1 MKDISSLEHVER
13 FLPCGGFILVLNT
26 GALIGPEAEA
36 MLQALHSRSVG
47 GVKEHLEILK
57 KRGPEKFMETFY
69 VGYGHKS
76 IGDCGT
82 ATIFIEGVSM
92 LVAKAVQDWPLYS
105 GQEAST
111 RFIDFSKQPFLNP
124 TNAIEGEEILKTLR
138 RIYLHA
144 LDAIIPILVNRHP
157 KQDGEDEKK
166 YEKAIRAR
174 GFDIVRSLL
183 PAGAATNLAWH
194 TNLRQAADK
203 LAWIKF
209 HPLAEV
215 REVALVIEDAL
226 GEAFP
231 SSFGGKTHPESEEYC
246 REMMKDYY
254 LDVER
259 CPDFEV
265 THDNI
270 DRGLLERYLEALESR
285 PNRRTELP
293 KHISE
298 CGTMR
303 FEFMLDFGSFRDI
316 QRQRA
321 VTQRMPL
328 VTTRH
333 GFEPWYLEQ
342 MPDVLRGVVKT
353 VLNESENNT
362 ESLLKSLRIGDLSV
376 AQYYVPMGY
385 RLPNH
390 VTGNLHALVYLAEL
404 RATSAVHP
412 TLQVR
417 AHQIARELRERFGPY
432 GLVLYTDESVGRF
445 DIKRGG
451 HDIVKKAE

>member
-1 MKDISSLEHVER
+1 MKDISSLKHVER
-13 FLPCGGFILVLNT
+13 SLPGGGLILVLNT

-36 MLQALHSRSVG
+36 MLQALHSRSTG
-47 GVKEHLEILK
+47 GVKEHLEVLK

-124 TNAIEGEEILKTLR
+124 ANILGGEEILKALR
-138 RIYLHA
+138 RLYLHA
-144 LDAIIPILVNRHP
+144 LDEIVPVLVTRHP

-166 YEKAIRAR
+166 YEKAIKAR
-174 GFDIVRSLL
+174 GFDIARSLL
-183 PAGAATNLAWH
+183 PAGAFTNLAWH

-203 LAWIKF
+203 LSWIKF

-215 REVALVIEDAL
+215 REVALAVEDAL
-226 GEAFP
+226 REAFP

-246 REMMKDYY
+246 RAMMDEYY
-254 LDVER
+254 LDVKY
-259 CPDFEV
+259 CPDFTV

-270 DRGLLERYLEALESR
+270 DRKLLEKYRKALERR
-285 PNRRTELP
+285 PNRHTELP

-342 MPDVLRGVVKT
+342 MSDVLRGAVKA

-362 ESLLKSLRIGDLSV
+362 EFLLKSLRIDPSV

-390 VTGNLHALVYLAEL
+390 LTGNLHALVYLAEL
-404 RATSAVHP
+404 RAASVVHP
-412 TLQVR
+412 TLQIR

-432 GLVLYTDESVGRF
+432 GLVLYTDEAVGRF
-445 DIKRGG
+445 DVKRGG
-451 HDIVKKAE
+451 HDIVKKEE